1 MVQGRVRLEDGSEI
15 ELQNLNGGEP
25 FALVFLRHYG
35 CIFCRYQVAQL
46 RPATD
51 LSVFFVGM
59 GTVDEAASFKQRMR
73 SPHRFIADPDRS
85 LYERFGVQRGKPS
98 QVFTLRALG
107 TGIRATLSGQF
118 QGRPTAD
125 PMQLG
130 AAFILDGSGNV
141 CWSRYSDDVAEIVGA
156 STLREQLSRVRK
168 LESAV
173 LGEDNPGGHHPL
185 TGN

>member
-1 MVQGRVRLEDGSEI
+1 MVQGKVRLDDGSEL
-15 ELQNLNGGEP
+15 ELQKLNGGKP

-46 RPATD
+46 RPAVD
-51 LSVFFVGM
+51 LPVFFVGM
-59 GTVDEAASFKQRMR
+59 GTVGEASSFKMKMR
-73 SPHRFIADPDRS
+73 SPHRFVADPERA
-85 LYERFGVQRGKPS
+85 LYEKFGVQRGKPG
-98 QVFTLRALG
+98 QVFTLRAIG
-107 TGIRATLSGQF
+107 TGLRATLSGQF
-118 QGRPTAD
+118 QGKPSAD

-156 STLREQLSRVRK
+156 ATLREQLSRVEK
-168 LESAV
+168 LEFAV
-173 LGEDNPGGHHPL
+173 LGEDNPGGHHPP